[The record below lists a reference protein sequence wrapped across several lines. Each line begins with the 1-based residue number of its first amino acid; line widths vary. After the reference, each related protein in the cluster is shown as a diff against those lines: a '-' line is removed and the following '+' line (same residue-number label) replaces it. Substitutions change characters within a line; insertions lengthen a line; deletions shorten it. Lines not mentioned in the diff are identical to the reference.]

1 MKPTCFITVFA
12 VAAKFAPGY
21 AQAGSSD
28 QIFFGVDLTGCQSTL
43 YPNAAAEKGDF
54 LSNLLPGV
62 KTETFEVFDNGA
74 GSPLALGFDGGPLN
88 ATLKSFGAPA
98 DALLS
103 RIRDTTQGNNCA
115 ISPDNYWRER
125 SSAFTLD
132 FNQGLA
138 ALGFFVTD
146 LKAVQTLIVTLLPP
160 EDVPTAG
167 GAEVKKTREYTVSV
181 SGGDGEQFC
190 IIGHHTTV
198 FQSNTYFETS

>member
-62 KTETFEVFDNGA
+62 KTETFEDFANNA
-74 GSPLALGFDGGPLN
+74 GSPLALGFDGGPLTADLTSVGATDATESKIKN
-88 ATLKSFGAPA
+88 APQG
-98 DALLS
+98 DA
-103 RIRDTTQGNNCA
+103 CA
-115 ISPDNYWRER
+115 ISPSKYWRER
-125 SSAFTLD
+125 SAAFTLD

-160 EDVPTAG
+160 EDVTTAG
-167 GAEVKKTREYTVSV
+167 GAVVKKTREYTVTV
-181 SGGDGEQFC
+181 SGGTGEQFC

-198 FQSNTYFETS
+198 FQSNSYFETS

>member
-28 QIFFGVDLTGCQSTL
+28 QIFFGVDLMGCQSALYPNATA

-74 GSPLALGFDGGPLN
+74 GSPLALGFDGGPLTAN
-88 ATLKSFGAPA
+88 LTSVGATDANQSKIKSA
-98 DALLS
+98 
-103 RIRDTTQGNNCA
+103 TQGDVCA
-115 ISPDNYWRER
+115 ISPSKYWHE
-125 SSAFTLD
+125 SSAAFTLD

-146 LKAVQTLIVTLLPP
+146 LKVVQTLIVTLLPP
-160 EDVPTAG
+160 KDVTTAG
-167 GAEVKKTREYTVSV
+167 GAVVKGQYACKNLNS
-181 SGGDGEQFC
+181 
-190 IIGHHTTV
+190 IGMTPV
-198 FQSNTYFETS
+198 VGSLDMVEN